1 MHLMPDAKI
10 MLDAIQAL
18 DDFQAGPIAVVM
30 PALRGAPVQTAYV
43 DGLRFAVGEVMTAE
57 HVAVARKW
65 GLIA

>member
-1 MHLMPDAKI
+1 VNLMPDAKI

-18 DDFQAGPIAVVM
+18 DDLQDGPIALVM
-30 PALRGAPVQTAYV
+30 PALQGAPIRTAYV